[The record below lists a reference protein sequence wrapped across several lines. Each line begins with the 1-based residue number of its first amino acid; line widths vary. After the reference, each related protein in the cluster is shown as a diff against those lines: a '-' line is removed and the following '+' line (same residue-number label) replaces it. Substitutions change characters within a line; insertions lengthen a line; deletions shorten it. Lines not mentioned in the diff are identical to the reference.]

1 MTAMMSAFLVD
12 RLKYMQQEQRH
23 EYLFKLSRREHLIV
37 DVVTFHTV
45 F

>member
-1 MTAMMSAFLVD
+1 MLSAFLAD

-23 EYLFKLSRREHLIV
+23 EYLFKLSRRDDLIV
-37 DVVTFHTV
+37 DVGTFHTV